1 MTIKLPSKEEINMAF
16 ITINEVLNNEFI
28 CSFID
33 LLIHIHFA

>member
-1 MTIKLPSKEEINMAF
+1 MTIKLPSKEGINMAF
-16 ITINEVLNNEFI
+16 NEFI